1 MAGTHP
7 DEHALLD
14 YVDGERDPAV
24 AEHVESCA
32 PCAER
37 VRLLEAAREAL
48 RSAPLLE
55 LGEERRKAMVA
66 ALPERRDL
74 WRPLRGRLG
83 SAAAAAAALVLV
95 AGIVALAT
103 LAGGG
108 GRSDDEGASGGGA
121 AAPPALESGGGETQ
135 GGETQGSA
143 TTGTRAALDAAAPV
157 RRVQG
162 PVEEVIRLLRG
173 HGIPAVRRDGS
184 VVAVGDGDEVLA
196 TLAGRPRGRVAVYV
210 R

>member
-24 AEHVESCA
+24 AEHVESCP
-32 PCAER
+32 PCVEH
-37 VRLLEAAREAL
+37 VRLLEAGRDAL

-108 GRSDDEGASGGGA
+108 GRSD
-121 AAPPALESGGGETQ
+121 
-135 GGETQGSA
+135 
-143 TTGTRAALDAAAPV
+143 
-157 RRVQG
+157 
-162 PVEEVIRLLRG
+162 
-173 HGIPAVRRDGS
+173 
-184 VVAVGDGDEVLA
+184 
-196 TLAGRPRGRVAVYV
+196 
-210 R
+210 

>member
-14 YVDGERDPAV
+14 YVDGERHPAV
-24 AEHVESCA
+24 AEHVESCPA
-32 PCAER
+32 CVER
-37 VRLLEAAREAL
+37 VRLLEAGREAL

-55 LGEERRKAMVA
+55 LGEERRKAMIA

-83 SAAAAAAALVLV
+83 PAAAAAAALVLV
-95 AGIVALAT
+95 AAVVALAT

-108 GRSDDEGASGGGA
+108 GGRSDDEGAGGGGA
-121 AAPPALESGGGETQ
+121 APQALESGGGETR
-135 GGETQGSA
+135 GTA
-143 TTGTRAALDAAAPV
+143 TTGTRATLDVGAPV
-157 RRVQG
+157 RRVRG
-162 PVEEVIRLLRG
+162 PVEEVVRLLRG

-184 VVAVGDGDEVLA
+184 VVAVGDRDEVLA

>member
-7 DEHALLD
+7 DENALLD

-32 PCAER
+32 PCVEQ
-37 VRLLEAAREAL
+37 VRLLEAGREAL

-55 LGEERRKAMVA
+55 LSEERRKAMVA

-74 WRPLRGRLG
+74 WRPFRGRLG
-83 SAAAAAAALVLV
+83 AAPAAAAALVLV

-121 AAPPALESGGGETQ
+121 AGPQALESG

-184 VVAVGDGDEVLA
+184 VVAVGDRDEVLA
-196 TLAGRPRGRVAVYV
+196 TLVGRAGGRVAVYV

>member
-7 DEHALLD
+7 DELALLD
-14 YVDGERDPAV
+14 CVDGERDPAV
-24 AEHVESCA
+24 AEHVESC
-32 PCAER
+32 PGCVEQ
-37 VRLLEAAREAL
+37 VRLLEAGRDAL

-55 LGEERRKAMVA
+55 LGEKRRKAMVA

-103 LAGGG
+103 LAGGR

-121 AAPPALESGGGETQ
+121 EAPQALESG

-184 VVAVGDGDEVLA
+184 VVAAGDRDDVLA
-196 TLAGRPRGRVAVYV
+196 TLTGRPRGRVAVYV

>member
-24 AEHVESCA
+24 TGHVSSC
-32 PCAER
+32 PTCADR
-37 VRLLEAAREAL
+37 IRLLEAGRDAL

-55 LGEERRKAMVA
+55 LGEERRRELVA
-66 ALPERRDL
+66 ALPERPERRSRL
-74 WRPLRGRLG
+74 FARLG
-83 SAAAAAAALVLV
+83 PAAAAAATLVLV

-108 GRSDDEGASGGGA
+108 GGDEGGGEAGGGGGA
-121 AAPPALESGGGETQ
+121 AQEAHADTAGG
-135 GGETQGSA
+135 A
-143 TTGTRAALDAAAPV
+143 TTGPRTAQDLGEPV

-162 PVEEVIRLLRG
+162 PASTVLRLLHKR
-173 HGIPAVRRDGS
+173 GIPAVLHDGS
-184 VVAVGDGDEVLA
+184 VLA
-196 TLAGRPRGRVAVYV
+196 RADREDVQLALKDRPPGAVAVYI

>member
-14 YVDGERDPAV
+14 YVDGEREPAV
-24 AEHVESCA
+24 AEHVSSC
-32 PCAER
+32 PTCTER
-37 VRLLEAAREAL
+37 IRLLEAGRNAL

-55 LGEERRKAMVA
+55 LGEERRREMLVG
-66 ALPERRDL
+66 LPERAER
-74 WRPLRGRLG
+74 RSRVFARLG
-83 SAAAAAAALVLV
+83 PAAAAAAALVLV

-108 GRSDDEGASGGGA
+108 GEGSEEGGGAVGGGGGA
-121 AAPPALESGGGETQ
+121 AQEAQPGT
-135 GGETQGSA
+135 A
-143 TTGTRAALDAAAPV
+143 TTGARAAQDVGEPV

-162 PVEEVIRLLRG
+162 PANAVLRLLHRR
-173 HGIPAVRRDGS
+173 GIPAVLRDGS
-184 VVAVGDGDEVLA
+184 VLAKADREDVQLALKDRPPGAVV
-196 TLAGRPRGRVAVYV
+196 VYI

>member
-24 AEHVESCA
+24 TAHVRSC
-32 PCAER
+32 PTCADR
-37 VRLLEAAREAL
+37 IRLLEAGRDAL

-55 LGEERRKAMVA
+55 LGQERRRELVA
-66 ALPERRDL
+66 ALPERPERRSRL
-74 WRPLRGRLG
+74 FARLG
-83 SAAAAAAALVLV
+83 PAAAAAAALVLV

-108 GRSDDEGASGGGA
+108 GEDEGGGGEAAGGGGA
-121 AAPPALESGGGETQ
+121 AQEARSGT
-135 GGETQGSA
+135 A
-143 TTGTRAALDAAAPV
+143 TTGPRAPQDLGEPV
-157 RRVQG
+157 RHVRG
-162 PVEEVIRLLRG
+162 PATAVLRLLHKR
-173 HGIPAVRRDGS
+173 GIPAVLRDGS
-184 VVAVGDGDEVLA
+184 VLA
-196 TLAGRPRGRVAVYV
+196 MADREDVQLALKDRSPGAVAVYV